1 MMPAMPAM
9 PAIPAIPAIPAH
21 DQEPLTATRTR
32 GSAIQGLA
40 LLTSACCLVMAP
52 GVAAQKQPKP
62 KKEEITQTLQL
73 PKELPGAVIGE
84 TRRLTF
90 HVTPLSARGLLSAQV
105 RDALKALT
113 RETGGNPVLKIR
125 AFVAGSGDLRRVR
138 DLVSEVFTASR
149 QPLPALSLIRAG
161 GLPLEGAQVVLEAIA
176 GGKKEVS
183 PHGLVLLSAPVAT
196 SENPL
201 DPVAPLAAQSLDR
214 LKRAIKTAGSESAD
228 VLRVT
233 CFLSSLE
240 NLGATRK
247 LVEADYPRA
256 AIDYVQT
263 QRSPSRALA
272 ACEAVARLTWNTG
285 TRVHFQPEDGEPLA
299 ALVAAQHVVVTGTQ
313 VSYGFQEANSRLA
326 FARLQKV
333 LEAAGVSGR
342 DVAFAHYYPLADPLA
357 TQVRKLRSEF
367 FATSAGSLVLFEG
380 LPGMDAGFAVDVIAV
395 KD

>member
-9 PAIPAIPAIPAH
+9 PAIPAH
-21 DQEPLTATRTR
+21 VREPLTATRTR
-32 GSAIQGLA
+32 GTAIKGLTVLA
-40 LLTSACCLVMAP
+40 SACCLVLAP
-52 GVAAQKQPKP
+52 GLAAQKQPKP

-105 RDALKALT
+105 REALKALT

-176 GGKKEVS
+176 AGKKEVN
-183 PHGLVLLSAPVAT
+183 PHGLVLFSAPVAT

-201 DPVAPLAAQSLDR
+201 DPLAPLAAQSLDR
-214 LKRAIKTAGSESAD
+214 LKRAIKTAGSEPAD
-228 VLRVT
+228 VVRVT

-240 NLGATRK
+240 NLAATRN

-256 AIDYVQT
+256 ALNYVQT

-299 ALVAAQHVVVTGTQ
+299 ALVAAQHVVLTGTQ

-326 FARLQKV
+326 FERLQKV
-333 LEAAGVSGR
+333 LEGAGVSGR

-367 FATSAGSLVLFEG
+367 FAASAGSLVLFEG
-380 LPGMDAGFAVDVIAV
+380 LPGMDAGFAVDVVAV

>member
-1 MMPAMPAM
+1 VF
-9 PAIPAIPAIPAH
+9 
-21 DQEPLTATRTR
+21 
-32 GSAIQGLA
+32 
-40 LLTSACCLVMAP
+40 SACCLVLGGQPAE
-52 GVAAQKQPKP
+52 QKKTKP
-62 KKEEITQTLQL
+62 TKEETTQTLQL
-73 PKELPGAVIGE
+73 PRELPGAVTGE

-113 RETGGNPVLKIR
+113 RETGGNAVLKIR

-138 DLVSEVFTASR
+138 DLVSEVFTLR
-149 QPLPALSLIRAG
+149 GLPLPALSLIQAG

-176 GGKKEVS
+176 AGKREVS
-183 PHGLVLLSAPVAT
+183 PHGLVFFAAPVAT
-196 SENPL
+196 SESPL

-214 LKRAIKTAGSESAD
+214 LKHAIQRAGVESAD
-228 VLRVT
+228 VVRVT

-240 NLGATRK
+240 DLAATRS

-256 AIDYVQT
+256 ALNYVQT

-272 ACEAVARLTWNTG
+272 ACEAVARLRRDTG
-285 TRVHFQPEDGEPLA
+285 QRVSFQPGDGEPTA
-299 ALVAAQHVVVTGTQ
+299 ALVGAQHMVLTGTQ
-313 VSYGFQEANSRLA
+313 VSYGYQEANSRLA
-326 FARLQKV
+326 FERLQKV

-357 TQVRKLRSEF
+357 AQVRKLRTEF
-367 FATSAGSLVLFEG
+367 FGASAASLVLFEG
-380 LPGMDAGFAVDVIAV
+380 LPGMDAGFAVDVVAV